1 MATLCSSS
9 SLWNGFMRLA
19 KFQFLR
25 LSLWPAP
32 LIHLCRMPSFPATS
46 QFKFQLDLAL
56 KPSDLFLSCFLSCTL
71 LIIVISALISS
82 PCFLFPCCLSIY
94 VFPSFCVYFSFS
106 SLCCSL
112 CSPPSMLLVA
122 SHDHGESSCCFQTC
136 DKNSVGSRLVV
147 TYTHRWEQVKSV
159 GKL

>member
-9 SLWNGFMRLA
+9 SLWNGFLRLA

-94 VFPSFCVYFSFS
+94 IFPSFVCTFH
-106 SLCCSL
+106 SLLSVVLYVLPLLWCWLLAMIMVSL
-112 CSPPSMLLVA
+112 PAASKLVTKT
-122 SHDHGESSCCFQTC
+122 QWV
-136 DKNSVGSRLVV
+136 VG
-147 TYTHRWEQVKSV
+147 
-159 GKL
+159 